1 MRSYPLL
8 TTPCCNANVCF
19 RCKSPGHH
27 EQVSCAATLE
37 ALTHQDDLGQ
47 CPHCLMAV
55 VMGDG
60 CSLVTFFCGYQFYR
74 QEGVKSFQF
83 MKVLSAIKSKLQRV
97 FLRFVRRRHHQRM
110 LVDFLVKTKMRPHRQ
125 TWRHVCTYLRRH
137 SSQVQPST
145 SPFANDEGCTAS
157 TQRSTN
163 YVDIRTCMHS
173 LWTRM
178 ICAVYRWRR
187 DRVLDAVSVAVTTK
201 SNWDSYWA
209 TVTAEDQVALDD
221 DMHSV
226 IDGHHGW
233 L

>member
-8 TTPCCNANVCF
+8 TTLCCNANVCF

-60 CSLVTFFCGYQFYR
+60 CSLVTCFCGYQFYR

-97 FLRFVRRRHHQRM
+97 FL
-110 LVDFLVKTKMRPHRQ
+110 
-125 TWRHVCTYLRRH
+125 
-137 SSQVQPST
+137 
-145 SPFANDEGCTAS
+145 
-157 TQRSTN
+157 
-163 YVDIRTCMHS
+163 
-173 LWTRM
+173 
-178 ICAVYRWRR
+178 R

>member
-8 TTPCCNANVCF
+8 TTLCCNANVCF

-60 CSLVTFFCGYQFYR
+60 CSLVTCFCGYQFYR

-83 MKVLSAIKSKLQRV
+83 RKVLSAIKSKLQRV
-97 FLRFVRRRHHQRM
+97 FLQFVRRRHHQRM

-125 TWRHVCTYLRRH
+125 TWRHVCTYLRRQFPSPAFHIAIRKRRGVHCIHTTLHQLCRH
-137 SSQVQPST
+137 SNMHALAVDTHDLRRVPLAQGS
-145 SPFANDEGCTAS
+145 
-157 TQRSTN
+157 RS
-163 YVDIRTCMHS
+163 
-173 LWTRM
+173 
-178 ICAVYRWRR
+178 RR
-187 DRVLDAVSVAVTTK
+187 CRVAVTTK